1 MSGMTDAGDR
11 EERAAPDW
19 VMQGPRPAEPMPED
33 HVAPPHARRRFDRVL
48 ALASLLILLIVAVG
62 TSPYWAPAIATL
74 LPWSPHED
82 ADAQAARLAQ
92 IEQHLDKLTQQQ
104 AALDQRLARTEN
116 QAAAAASSAALRD
129 LAAKVAALEQHPA
142 PASTDPAEI
151 ASLRGDLDKL
161 AAAAA
166 KDGERLAKLEARSDA
181 AGNERGNEALLLAL
195 GQLRTQLESG
205 HPFTAELQAV
215 EALARNR
222 ADLHG
227 PLQPLAAAAAKG
239 VPRMTTLTQRFKE
252 EVAPAMLRRAAAPPS
267 DDWGDSILARLR
279 SLIVIR
285 RVGDAA
291 ATSSDPV
298 EAAVAQAEQAL
309 SAGDLAGAVA
319 AIESM
324 PPQAAAP
331 AREWLADAHRRLSAE
346 QALAKL
352 SGAMTA
358 QLAADQAQPAGAK
371 AAAPDQSRGEDRDR

>member
-1 MSGMTDAGDR
+1 
-11 EERAAPDW
+11 
-19 VMQGPRPAEPMPED
+19 
-33 HVAPPHARRRFDRVL
+33 
-48 ALASLLILLIVAVG
+48 
-62 TSPYWAPAIATL
+62 
-74 LPWSPHED
+74 
-82 ADAQAARLAQ
+82 
-92 IEQHLDKLTQQQ
+92 
-104 AALDQRLARTEN
+104 
-116 QAAAAASSAALRD
+116 
-129 LAAKVAALEQHPA
+129 
-142 PASTDPAEI
+142 
-151 ASLRGDLDKL
+151 
-161 AAAAA
+161 
-166 KDGERLAKLEARSDA
+166 
-181 AGNERGNEALLLAL
+181 
-195 GQLRTQLESG
+195 
-205 HPFTAELQAV
+205 
-215 EALARNR
+215 
-222 ADLHG
+222 
-227 PLQPLAAAAAKG
+227 LAAAAAKG